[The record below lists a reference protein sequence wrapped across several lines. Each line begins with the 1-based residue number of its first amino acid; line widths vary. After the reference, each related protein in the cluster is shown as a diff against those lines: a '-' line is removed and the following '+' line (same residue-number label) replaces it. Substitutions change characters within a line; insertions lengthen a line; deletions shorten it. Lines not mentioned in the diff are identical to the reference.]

1 MRALKRSD
9 LSQLELILNRLEEAG
24 SFTRDEVVCAMEL
37 LEIVL
42 DQPEQKDYLVLV
54 AENPTGVV
62 GYILYGP
69 VPVTS
74 GNFDIYWIA
83 TDPSVQGGGFGRQL
97 MEAAERDMC
106 ERGARM
112 ICLETSSKG
121 SYQRTRSFYDNAG
134 YLQEAVIADFYVPGD
149 DRITYIKRFS

>member
-1 MRALKRSD
+1 MRTLKRSD
-9 LSQLELILNRLEEAG
+9 MPQIEGLLLQLEKVE
-24 SFTRDEVVCAMEL
+24 SFTGAEVACALEL

-42 DQPEQKDYLVLV
+42 DQPQQQDYLVLV
-54 AENPTGVV
+54 AEKRQQVV

-69 VPVTS
+69 VPLTS

-83 TDPSVQGGGFGRQL
+83 TSPEVQGEGFGRLL

-106 ERGARM
+106 RRGARM
-112 ICLETSSKG
+112 IGLETASKG
-121 SYQRTRSFYDNAG
+121 SYAKTRTFYDKAG
-134 YLQEAVIADFYVPGD
+134 YLQEAVIADFYEPGD